1 MGHGIT
7 STDNAMFRKQRAWH
21 GLGYLVE
28 GDLGP
33 RAALSLIGAE
43 WGVEQLP
50 LIAIGKDG
58 TQRDVSSHRLNVRAD
73 NGEVLGLVTSGYQ
86 VVSNVDL
93 ADFAE
98 QLSTIDQRVVV
109 ESAATLFGGKQLF
122 FLLRGESF
130 FLPGDD
136 ETRQYCLVSN
146 GHDGQTCLRVTPTNI
161 RVVCA
166 NTWRMVLGEAGGRE
180 DFSSAGYVARHCGSM
195 QEKLEEAR
203 RAIDL
208 FRRGA
213 KTTEEIARA
222 LSGREVM
229 SDKELGEF
237 FAAQYSRDFGAIPKN
252 PADKAEQRQR
262 DKAVDAYRS
271 FSRRWD
277 DERRK
282 FGSNSLWIAA
292 NAYTGLIQHDRKA
305 RGKDDAARVERRID
319 SNLFGLSADRTAAT
333 FESALSLCS

>member
-7 STDNAMFRKQRAWH
+7 STDGAMFRKQRAWH
-21 GLGYLVE
+21 GLGYLVD

-43 WGVEQLP
+43 WGVQQLP
-50 LIAIGKDG
+50 LAAAQPDG
-58 TQRDVSSHRLNVRAD
+58 SWRPVESHRLNVRAD

-98 QLSTIDQRVVV
+98 QLSTIDRRVVV
-109 ESAATLFGGKQLF
+109 ESAATLFGGKQIF

-136 ETRQYCLVSN
+136 EVRDYMLVSN
-146 GHDGQTCLRVTPTNI
+146 GHDGQTCLRVTPTGI

-166 NTWRMVLGEAGGRE
+166 NTWRLVLGEAGGKE
-180 DFSSAGYVARHCGSM
+180 TFAHAGYVARHCGTMS
-195 QEKLEEAR
+195 EKLDEAR

-208 FRRGA
+208 FRRGVKDSEA
-213 KTTEEIARA
+213 IARA

-229 SDKELGEF
+229 SNQELGEF
-237 FAAQYSRDFGAIPKN
+237 FAAQYSRDFGPIPKN
-252 PADKAEQRQR
+252 PQDKAEARQR
-262 DKAVDAYRS
+262 EKALDAYGS
-271 FSRRWD
+271 FTRRWD

-292 NAYTGLIQHDRKA
+292 NSYTGLIQHDRKA
-305 RGKDDAARVERRID
+305 RGKDDAARIERWQEQ
-319 SNLFGLSADRTAAT
+319 NLFGLNADRTSAT
-333 FESALSLCS
+333 FRAALELCA